1 MDWTLGLLLKYRTT
15 MIIGLTSLNNNDWL
29 LLQLQDSLVGTEIPY
44 LHLSPPFETCSVD
57 LDVHGNPK
65 CFSAIK

>member
-1 MDWTLGLLLKYRTT
+1 MEV
-15 MIIGLTSLNNNDWL
+15 NNSKFNDVSNAF
-29 LLQLQDSLVGTEIPY
+29 LLQDALAGTEIPY

-57 LDVHGNPK
+57 LDVYGNPK